1 MLIQPHTQEVL
12 ARERALLSEI
22 SHFLTARGAPFD
34 VLSLAQTAH
43 QALDETFLLVV
54 VGEFNAGKSSFL
66 NALLETDLLKVGV
79 TPTTDRIYVLVRGK
93 ENGKLEN
100 TEDPFIV
107 RQTLDSPQL
116 EGLALVDTPGTNAV
130 IRRHQTLT
138 EGFLPRADLLLF
150 LTSADRPFTESERQ
164 FLSLAKRWG
173 RSVLMV
179 VNKIDLLEQEAE
191 RQEVK
196 TFVEKYAR
204 ETLGLT
210 PPTFLVSSRN
220 ELINKQFGGDPGFKA
235 LRIDLESRL
244 NEKDRTRMKLENPL
258 NIASSLLDGELER
271 VKLARE
277 VLKEDFALLE
287 GLEGETKIH
296 TEDMGGELAGQLAKL
311 DTHLEAFGERAKTYI
326 EDRMRI
332 QKIGSL
338 LKGKELEG
346 GFEREAVADLP
357 ERLEQ
362 TLSGAVDR
370 LLERNLRF
378 WEDTQARLRQRQD
391 IVLPETRFQMDRQNL
406 MQNIVGQADVQLSS
420 LTHQDFAQRFV
431 ADAQGAVVTSG
442 LTAVGGIGLGALTVA
457 LVSSTALDITGITAG
472 ITLTALGALVL
483 PARRRAAVQKVRS
496 SIEDTRK
503 TLHALIAREYAL
515 EQERFTARLNDTM
528 APWTRFIRLERDK
541 LEEGERGVLERR
553 GKVEALRQEILA

>member
-1 MLIQPHTQEVL
+1 MLIQPQTQEVL
-12 ARERALLSEI
+12 ARERSLLSEVG
-22 SHFLTARGAPFD
+22 SFLTARGAPFD
-34 VLSLAQTAH
+34 VLSLAQTALS
-43 QALDETFLLVV
+43 ALDETFLLVV

-66 NALLETDLLKVGV
+66 NALLETDLLGVGV
-79 TPTTDRIYVLVRGK
+79 TPTTDRIYVLMKGP
-93 ENGKLEN
+93 ENGKLEQ
-100 TEDPFIV
+100 TDDPFVV
-107 RQTLDSPQL
+107 RLTLDSTQL

-130 IRRHQTLT
+130 IKRHQVLT

-150 LTSADRPFTESERQ
+150 LTSADRPFSESERQ
-164 FLSLAKRWG
+164 FLTLAKRWG

-179 VNKIDLLEQEAE
+179 INKADLLGTELE

-210 PPTFLVSSRN
+210 PPTFLVSSRS
-220 ELINKQFGGDPGFKA
+220 ERSGGDPGFGA
-235 LRIDLESRL
+235 LRADLESRL
-244 NEKDRTRMKLENPL
+244 NEKERTRLKLENPL
-258 NIASSLLDGELER
+258 NIAANLLDGELER

-287 GLEGETKIH
+287 GLEGETKLH
-296 TEDMGGELAGQLAKL
+296 SEDMSAELAGQLAKL
-311 DTHLEAFGERAKTYI
+311 DAHLEDFGRRASEYI
-326 EDRMRI
+326 EDRMRL

-338 LKGKELEG
+338 LRGKELEQ
-346 GFEREAVADLP
+346 GFEREAVFDLP
-357 ERLEQ
+357 QRLEQ

-391 IVLPETRFQMDRQNL
+391 IKLPETRFQMDRQNL
-406 MQNIVGQADVQLSS
+406 MQNIVTKADVQLSS
-420 LTHQDFAQRFV
+420 LTHEDFAQRFV
-431 ADAQGAVVTSG
+431 ADAQGALVTSG

-457 LVSSTALDITGITAG
+457 LVSTTALDITGITAG

-503 TLHALIAREYAL
+503 TLHALISREYAL
-515 EQERFTARLNDTM
+515 EQERFTARLSDTM

-553 GKVEALRQEILA
+553 GKVEGLRREILG

>member
-1 MLIQPHTQEVL
+1 MLIQPQTQEVL
-12 ARERALLSEI
+12 ARERSLLSEVG
-22 SHFLTARGAPFD
+22 SFLTARGAPFD
-34 VLSLAQTAH
+34 VLSLAQTALS
-43 QALDETFLLVV
+43 ALDETFLLVV

-66 NALLETDLLKVGV
+66 NALLETDLLGVGV
-79 TPTTDRIYVLVRGK
+79 TPTTDRIYVLMKGP
-93 ENGKLEN
+93 ENGKLEQ
-100 TEDPFIV
+100 TDDPFVV
-107 RQTLDSPQL
+107 RLTLDSTQL

-130 IRRHQTLT
+130 IKRHQVLT

-150 LTSADRPFTESERQ
+150 LTSADRPFSESERQ
-164 FLSLAKRWG
+164 FLTLAKRWG

-179 VNKIDLLEQEAE
+179 INKADLLGTELE

-210 PPTFLVSSRN
+210 PPTFLVSSRP
-220 ELINKQFGGDPGFKA
+220 ERSGGDPGFGA
-235 LRIDLESRL
+235 LRADLESRL
-244 NEKDRTRMKLENPL
+244 NEKERTRLKLENPL
-258 NIASSLLDGELER
+258 NIAANLLDGELER

-287 GLEGETKIH
+287 GLEGETKLH
-296 TEDMGGELAGQLAKL
+296 SEDMSAELAGQLAKL
-311 DTHLEAFGERAKTYI
+311 DAHLEDFGRRASEYI
-326 EDRMRI
+326 EDRMRL

-338 LKGKELEG
+338 LRGKELEQ
-346 GFEREAVADLP
+346 GFEREAVFDLP
-357 ERLEQ
+357 QRLEQ

-391 IVLPETRFQMDRQNL
+391 IKLPETRFQMDRQNL
-406 MQNIVGQADVQLSS
+406 MQNIVTKADVQLSS
-420 LTHQDFAQRFV
+420 LTHEDFAQRFV
-431 ADAQGAVVTSG
+431 ADAQGALVTSG

-457 LVSSTALDITGITAG
+457 LVSTTALDITGITAG

-503 TLHALIAREYAL
+503 TLHALISREYAL
-515 EQERFTARLNDTM
+515 EQERFTARLSDTM

-553 GKVEALRQEILA
+553 GKVEGLRREILG

>member
-179 VNKIDLLEQEAE
+179 VNKIDLLDREPAYEPGIRPRVWLSAASA
-191 RQEVK
+191 K
-196 TFVEKYAR
+196 GTVE
-204 ETLGLT
+204 
-210 PPTFLVSSRN
+210 
-220 ELINKQFGGDPGFKA
+220 
-235 LRIDLESRL
+235 LR
-244 NEKDRTRMKLENPL
+244 
-258 NIASSLLDGELER
+258 
-271 VKLARE
+271 
-277 VLKEDFALLE
+277 
-287 GLEGETKIH
+287 
-296 TEDMGGELAGQLAKL
+296 
-311 DTHLEAFGERAKTYI
+311 
-326 EDRMRI
+326 
-332 QKIGSL
+332 
-338 LKGKELEG
+338 
-346 GFEREAVADLP
+346 
-357 ERLEQ
+357 
-362 TLSGAVDR
+362 
-370 LLERNLRF
+370 
-378 WEDTQARLRQRQD
+378 
-391 IVLPETRFQMDRQNL
+391 
-406 MQNIVGQADVQLSS
+406 
-420 LTHQDFAQRFV
+420 
-431 ADAQGAVVTSG
+431 
-442 LTAVGGIGLGALTVA
+442 
-457 LVSSTALDITGITAG
+457 TALAE
-472 ITLTALGALVL
+472 LLGS
-483 PARRRAAVQKVRS
+483 AAAEPNS
-496 SIEDTRK
+496 DPDSAD
-503 TLHALIAREYAL
+503 
-515 EQERFTARLNDTM
+515 
-528 APWTRFIRLERDK
+528 
-541 LEEGERGVLERR
+541 
-553 GKVEALRQEILA
+553 

>member
-1 MLIQPHTQEVL
+1 MLIQPQTQEVL
-12 ARERALLSEI
+12 ARERALLADI
-22 SHFLTARGAPFD
+22 GTFLTARGAPFD
-34 VLSLAQTAH
+34 VLSLAQTALE
-43 QALDETFLLVV
+43 ALDETFLLVV

-66 NALLETDLLKVGV
+66 NALLGTDLLGVGV
-79 TPTTDRIYVLVRGK
+79 TPTTDRIYVLVNGP
-93 ENGKLEN
+93 ENGKLEG
-100 TEDPFIV
+100 TDDPFVV
-107 RQTLDSPQL
+107 RLTLDSRQL

-130 IRRHQTLT
+130 IRRHQVLT

-150 LTSADRPFTESERQ
+150 LTSADRPFSESERQ
-164 FLSLAKRWG
+164 FLTLAKRWG
-173 RSVLMV
+173 RNVLMII
-179 VNKIDLLEQEAE
+179 NKADLLGTELE
-191 RQEVK
+191 RQEVQ

-220 ELINKQFGGDPGFKA
+220 EKTDGDPGFGA
-235 LRIDLESRL
+235 LRADLESRL
-244 NEKDRTRMKLENPL
+244 NEKERTRLKLENPL
-258 NIASSLLDGELER
+258 NIAASLLDGELER

-287 GLEGETKIH
+287 GLEGETRLH
-296 TEDMGGELAGQLAKL
+296 TEDMSAELAGQLAKL
-311 DTHLEAFGERAKTYI
+311 DGHLEDFGRRATHYI

-338 LKGKELEG
+338 LKGKELEA

-357 ERLEQ
+357 QRLEQ

-378 WEDTQARLRQRQD
+378 WEDTQARLRARQD
-391 IVLPETRFQMDRQNL
+391 IKLPETRFQMDRQNL
-406 MQNIVGQADVQLSS
+406 MQNIVTKADVQLSS
-420 LTHQDFAQRFV
+420 LTHEDFAQRFV
-431 ADAQGAVVTSG
+431 ADAQGALVTSG

-457 LVSSTALDITGITAG
+457 LVSTTALDITGITAG

-483 PARRRAAVQKVRS
+483 PARRRAAVAKVRS
-496 SIEDTRK
+496 SIEDTRR
-503 TLHALIAREYAL
+503 TLHALISREYAL

-553 GKVEALRQEILA
+553 GKVEELRGQLNVRL

>member
-1 MLIQPHTQEVL
+1 MLIQPQTQEVL
-12 ARERALLSEI
+12 ARERSLLADI
-22 SHFLTARGAPFD
+22 GTFLTARGAPFD
-34 VLSLAQTAH
+34 VLSLAQTALS
-43 QALDETFLLVV
+43 ALDETFLLVV

-66 NALLETDLLKVGV
+66 NALLETDLLGVGV
-79 TPTTDRIYVLVRGK
+79 TPTTDRIYVLVGGP

-100 TEDPFIV
+100 TDDPFVV
-107 RQTLDSPQL
+107 RLTLDSNQL

-150 LTSADRPFTESERQ
+150 LTSADRPFSESERQ
-164 FLSLAKRWG
+164 FLTLAKRWG
-173 RSVLMV
+173 RSVLIII
-179 VNKIDLLEQEAE
+179 NKADLLGTDLE

-196 TFVEKYAR
+196 TFVEKHAR

-210 PPTFLVSSRN
+210 PPTFLVSSRG
-220 ELINKQFGGDPGFKA
+220 ERSGGDPGFKV
-235 LRIDLESRL
+235 LRADLESRL
-244 NEKDRTRMKLENPL
+244 NEKERTRLKLENPL
-258 NIASSLLDGELER
+258 NIAASLLDGELER

-287 GLEGETKIH
+287 GLEGETKLH
-296 TEDMGGELAGQLAKL
+296 TEDMSAELSGQLAKL
-311 DTHLEAFGERAKTYI
+311 DTHLEDFGQRAKDYI

-338 LKGKELEG
+338 LRGKELEQ

-357 ERLEQ
+357 QRLEQ

-378 WEDTQARLRQRQD
+378 WEDTQGRLRQRQD
-391 IVLPETRFQMDRQNL
+391 IKLPETRFQMDRQNL
-406 MQNIVGQADVQLSS
+406 MQNIVTQADVQLSS
-420 LTHQDFAQRFV
+420 LTHEDFAQRFV
-431 ADAQGAVVTSG
+431 ADAQGALVTSG

-457 LVSSTALDITGITAG
+457 LVSTTALDITGITAG

-483 PARRRAAVQKVRS
+483 PARRRAAVAKVRS
-496 SIEDTRK
+496 SIEDTRG
-503 TLHALIAREYAL
+503 TLHALISREYAL
-515 EQERFTARLNDTM
+515 EQERFTARLSDTM

-553 GKVEALRQEILA
+553 GKVEALRREVNV

>member
-1 MLIQPHTQEVL
+1 MLIQPQTQEVL
-12 ARERALLSEI
+12 ARERALLAEI
-22 SHFLTARGAPFD
+22 GTFLTARGAPFD
-34 VLSLAQTAH
+34 VLSLAQTALS
-43 QALDETFLLVV
+43 ALDETFLLVV

-66 NALLETDLLKVGV
+66 NALLETDLLGVGV
-79 TPTTDRIYVLVRGK
+79 TPTTDRIYVLVNGP

-100 TEDPFIV
+100 TDDPFV
-107 RQTLDSPQL
+107 MRLTLNSKQL

-130 IRRHQTLT
+130 IRRHQVLT

-150 LTSADRPFTESERQ
+150 LTSADRPFSESERQ
-164 FLSLAKRWG
+164 FLTLAKRWG
-173 RSVLMV
+173 RSVLIII
-179 VNKIDLLEQEAE
+179 NKADLLGTELE
-191 RQEVK
+191 RQEVQ
-196 TFVEKYAR
+196 TFVEQYTR

-210 PPTFLVSSRN
+210 PPTFMVSSRGERN
-220 ELINKQFGGDPGFKA
+220 GGDPGFKA
-235 LRIDLESRL
+235 LRADLESRL
-244 NEKDRTRMKLENPL
+244 NEKERTRLKLENPL
-258 NIASSLLDGELER
+258 NIAASLLEGELER

-287 GLEGETKIH
+287 GLEGETRLH
-296 TEDMGGELAGQLAKL
+296 SEDMSAELAGQLARL
-311 DTHLEAFGERAKTYI
+311 DAHLEDFGRRATEYI

-338 LKGKELEG
+338 LRGKELEQ

-357 ERLEQ
+357 QRLEQ

-378 WEDTQARLRQRQD
+378 WEDTQGRLRQRQD
-391 IVLPETRFQMDRQNL
+391 IKLPETRFQMDRQNL
-406 MQNIVGQADVQLSS
+406 MQNIVTKADVQLSS
-420 LTHQDFAQRFV
+420 LTHEDFAQRFV
-431 ADAQGAVVTSG
+431 ADAQGALVTSG

-457 LVSSTALDITGITAG
+457 LVSTTALDITGITAG

-483 PARRRAAVQKVRS
+483 PARRRAAVAKVRS
-496 SIEDTRK
+496 SIENTRR
-503 TLHALIAREYAL
+503 TLHALISREYAL
-515 EQERFTARLNDTM
+515 EQERFTARLSDTM

-553 GKVEALRQEILA
+553 GKVEALRREILG

>member
-1 MLIQPHTQEVL
+1 MLIQPHTQEIL
-12 ARERALLSEI
+12 ARERALLLEVGT
-22 SHFLTARGAPFD
+22 FLTARGAPFD

-43 QALDETFLLVV
+43 AALDETFLLVV

-66 NALLETDLLKVGV
+66 NALLETDLLGVGV
-79 TPTTDRIYVLVRGK
+79 TPTTDRIYVLIRGS
-93 ENGKLEN
+93 ENGKLEQ
-100 TEDPFIV
+100 TDDPFVV
-107 RQTLDSPQL
+107 RLMLDSKQL

-130 IRRHQTLT
+130 IRRHQVLT

-150 LTSADRPFTESERQ
+150 LTSADRPFSESERQ
-164 FLSLAKRWG
+164 FLTLAKRWG

-179 VNKIDLLEQEAE
+179 INKADLLGSELE
-191 RQEVK
+191 RQEVQ

-220 ELINKQFGGDPGFKA
+220 EKTDGDPGFKA
-235 LRIDLESRL
+235 LRADLESRL
-244 NEKDRTRMKLENPL
+244 NEKERTRLKLENPL
-258 NIASSLLDGELER
+258 NIAASLLDGELER

-277 VLKEDFALLE
+277 VLKEDFTLLE
-287 GLEGETKIH
+287 GLEGETKLH
-296 TEDMGGELAGQLAKL
+296 TEDMSAELAGQLARL
-311 DTHLEAFGERAKTYI
+311 DAHLEAFGERAKDYI
-326 EDRMRI
+326 EDRMRL

-338 LKGKELEG
+338 LRGKELEQ

-357 ERLEQ
+357 QRLEQ

-378 WEDTQARLRQRQD
+378 WEDTQGRLRQRQD
-391 IVLPETRFQMDRQNL
+391 IKLPETRFQMDRQNL
-406 MQNIVGQADVQLSS
+406 MQNIVTKADVQLSS
-420 LTHQDFAQRFV
+420 LTHEDFAQRFV
-431 ADAQGAVVTSG
+431 ADAQGALVTSG

-457 LVSSTALDITGITAG
+457 LVSTTALDITGITAG

-503 TLHALIAREYAL
+503 TLHALISREYAL

-553 GKVEALRQEILA
+553 GKVEALRKEILG

>member
-1 MLIQPHTQEVL
+1 MLIQPQTQEVL
-12 ARERALLSEI
+12 ARERALLAEI
-22 SHFLTARGAPFD
+22 GTFLTARGAPFD
-34 VLSLAQTAH
+34 VLSLAQTALS
-43 QALDETFLLVV
+43 ALDETFLLVV

-66 NALLETDLLKVGV
+66 NALLETDLLGVGV
-79 TPTTDRIYVLVRGK
+79 TPTTDRIYVLVNGP

-100 TEDPFIV
+100 TDDPFV
-107 RQTLDSPQL
+107 MRLTLNSKQL

-130 IRRHQTLT
+130 IRRHQVLT

-150 LTSADRPFTESERQ
+150 LTSADLPFSESERQ
-164 FLSLAKRWG
+164 FLTLAKRWG
-173 RSVLMV
+173 RSVLIII
-179 VNKIDLLEQEAE
+179 NKADLLGTELE
-191 RQEVK
+191 RQEVQ
-196 TFVEKYAR
+196 TFVEQYTR

-210 PPTFLVSSRN
+210 PPTFMVSSRGERN
-220 ELINKQFGGDPGFKA
+220 GGDPGFKA
-235 LRIDLESRL
+235 LRADLESRL
-244 NEKDRTRMKLENPL
+244 NEKERTRLKLENPL
-258 NIASSLLDGELER
+258 NIAASLLEGELER

-287 GLEGETKIH
+287 GLEGETRLH
-296 TEDMGGELAGQLAKL
+296 SEDMSAELAGQLARL
-311 DTHLEAFGERAKTYI
+311 DAHLEDFGRRATEYI

-338 LKGKELEG
+338 LRGKELEQ

-357 ERLEQ
+357 QRLEQ

-378 WEDTQARLRQRQD
+378 WEDTQGRLRQRQD
-391 IVLPETRFQMDRQNL
+391 IKLPETRFQMDRQNL
-406 MQNIVGQADVQLSS
+406 MQNIVTKADVQLSS
-420 LTHQDFAQRFV
+420 LTHEDFAQRFV
-431 ADAQGAVVTSG
+431 ADAQGALVTSG

-457 LVSSTALDITGITAG
+457 LVSTTALDITGITAG

-483 PARRRAAVQKVRS
+483 PARRRAAVAKVRS
-496 SIEDTRK
+496 SIENTRR
-503 TLHALIAREYAL
+503 TLHALISREYAL
-515 EQERFTARLNDTM
+515 EQERFTARLSDTM

-553 GKVEALRQEILA
+553 GKVEALRREILG